1 METTKVVC
9 NKEFQIDRVD
19 SRLFGS
25 FLEHMGRVIY
35 SGIYEPDNKNADED
49 GFRQDVIDRV
59 KEMNVTTVRYPGG
72 NFVQRGLERL
82 ARRQYRALAQELG
95 VSRQEVLRAEAQI
108 RALDPRPGAAFAP
121 REEPVY
127 LVPDLVV
134 LQGEHGLEVHL
145 QESRLPGLRLS
156 RFYCDMYRDDP
167 DPEVRQYLFDSI
179 QFWVDNFN
187 IDGIRLDCANV
198 LDFGFIFI
206 NGLT

>member
-72 NFVQRGLERL
+72 NFVSADALTKNFEVIERDRINL
-82 ARRQYRALAQELG
+82 IL
-95 VSRQEVLRAEAQI
+95 
-108 RALDPRPGAAFAP
+108 
-121 REEPVY
+121 
-127 LVPDLVV
+127 
-134 LQGEHGLEVHL
+134 HGGQLKQMNSVQMSL
-145 QESRLPGLRLS
+145 
-156 RFYCDMYRDDP
+156 
-167 DPEVRQYLFDSI
+167 
-179 QFWVDNFN
+179 
-187 IDGIRLDCANV
+187 
-198 LDFGFIFI
+198 
-206 NGLT
+206 